1 MAGKEIQYV
10 NPSDLFISGLDTE
23 SDSSNDPLYDERIF
37 LSENESLI
45 RNILTYGVQLPVLVR
60 EEDNRLFVV
69 DGRQRVRAARAA
81 AKRQDDA
88 GEIRLRVPVIM
99 VHGDDKRVQGIMIS
113 TNENREDDGI
123 LAKAIKAARML
134 DMWGD
139 MDGVC
144 TAFGRGRGTLNLWL
158 KLARA
163 IPAVHTAINE
173 GRLSASA
180 GIEIAQLPRAEQDAA
195 LEARLEAKAA
205 PASAATTVDPV
216 TKAPRQAQP
225 GVKRSWVQKTFDT
238 EAFKALPEDQ
248 QAVLRWIATG
258 EAADDSWMNDFQWK
272 VTKEMEAAEAEKEAK
287 AAEKEE
293 TEAEKAAR
301 KLEREQ
307 RKQDE
312 ELRREQRAARKAEKE
327 EKERQKEERR
337 AAAEAAGK
345 RLPGRPRKVVAA
357 ASDVGGE
364 ASNEDAGNAAAEGA
378 DADVSSGVDSDADD
392 VATDADAQEAAD
404 IAAEFSVQSIAA
416 PILGSVAEAE
426 AAE

>member
-1 MAGKEIQYV
+1 MAGKEIQYL
-10 NPSDLFISGLDTE
+10 NPNDLFISGLDTE

-37 LSENESLI
+37 LAENESLI
-45 RNILTYGVQLPVLVR
+45 RNVLTYGVQLPILVR

-81 AKRQDDA
+81 AQRQDDA
-88 GEIRLRVPVIM
+88 GEVRLRVPVIM

-139 MDGVC
+139 LDGVC

-163 IPAVHTAINE
+163 IPAVHNAINE

-195 LEARLEAKAA
+195 LEARLDAKAA
-205 PASAATTVDPV
+205 PASASTSIDPV

-225 GVKRSWVQKTFDT
+225 GVKRSWVQKTFET
-238 EAFKALPEDQ
+238 EAFKALAEEQ

-258 EAADDSWMNDFQWK
+258 EASDDSWMNDFQWK
-272 VTKEMEAAEAEKEAK
+272 VAKELETEDAEKEAK
-287 AAEKEE
+287 SALKEE

-301 KLEREQ
+301 KAEREQ
-307 RKQDE
+307 RKKDE

-327 EKERQKEERR
+327 AKELQKEERR

-345 RLPGRPRKVVAA
+345 RLPGRPKKVVVAPDAQSGEAGDSSDSSDADADADADTAADA
-357 ASDVGGE
+357 ASD
-364 ASNEDAGNAAAEGA
+364 
-378 DADVSSGVDSDADD
+378 SDAN
-392 VATDADAQEAAD
+392 EAAD
-404 IAAEFSVQSIAA
+404 IAAQFGIQSIAA
-416 PILGSVAEAE
+416 PMLGAEGADAVE
-426 AAE
+426 